1 MKYAI
6 TKGSASASST
16 LSISHKNAAEVC
28 KKLNKKKFGEAKNF
42 LTKVVGQKSTVKGSK
57 YFSKTS
63 EEILDVLKQLEF
75 NARKK
80 ELEPENMFLF
90 ISAHRGPTMHRARR
104 RWRKFGSRMK
114 SCHIQAILSDKNG
127 FGKKVRETGNKG

>member
-6 TKGSASASST
+6 AKGKMASASST
-16 LSISHKNAAEVC
+16 FRISEKNAKEIC
-28 KKLNKKKFGEAKNF
+28 KILNRKKFAESKKILGNVLNQKLKVNGKYY
-42 LTKVVGQKSTVKGSK
+42 TKTTK
-57 YFSKTS
+57 
-63 EEILDVLKQLEF
+63 ELMELLEQLEF

-80 ELEPENMFLF
+80 EMDPDSMFLF

-104 RWRKFGSRMK
+104 RWRKFGSRLK
-114 SCHIQAILSDKNG
+114 SCHVQAILSDKDG

>member
-6 TKGSASASST
+6 TKDKAASASTT
-16 LSISHKNAAEVC
+16 LNISEKNAAEVC
-28 KKLNKKKFGEAKNF
+28 KFLNRKKFAESKKILDNVLNQKLKLNGKYY
-42 LTKVVGQKSTVKGSK
+42 TKT
-57 YFSKTS
+57 T
-63 EEILDVLKQLEF
+63 EEIMKLLKQLES

-80 ELEPENMFLF
+80 ELDADKMFLF
-90 ISAHRGPTMHRARR
+90 ISTHRGPTMHRARR

-114 SCHIQAILSDKNG
+114 SCHVQAILSDKDG

>member
-1 MKYAI
+1 MK
-6 TKGSASASST
+6 
-16 LSISHKNAAEVC
+16 L
-28 KKLNKKKFGEAKNF
+28 
-42 LTKVVGQKSTVKGSK
+42 
-57 YFSKTS
+57 
-63 EEILDVLKQLEF
+63 LKQLDF

-80 ELEPENMFLF
+80 ELDADNMFLF

-114 SCHIQAILSDKNG
+114 SCHVQAILSDKDG

>member
-6 TKGSASASST
+6 TNRTACASST
-16 LSISHKNAAEVC
+16 LRISFKNAAEVC
-28 KKLNKKKFGEAKNF
+28 KKLNKKKLVEAKKF
-42 LTKVVGQKSTVKGSK
+42 LTDVVNQKSAIKRK
-57 YFSKTS
+57 YYSKTS

-80 ELEPENMFLF
+80 ELDADNMFLF

-114 SCHIQAILSDKNG
+114 SCHVQAVLSDKDG

>member
-6 TKGSASASST
+6 TKGLASASST
-16 LSISHKNAAEVC
+16 LNISHKNAAEVC
-28 KKLNKKKFGEAKNF
+28 KALNRKKLGEAKK
-42 LTKVVGQKSTVKGSK
+42 LLSDVVNQKSMIKSR

-63 EEILDVLKQLEF
+63 EEILEVLKQLEF

-80 ELEPENMFLF
+80 ELDADNMFLF

-114 SCHIQAILSDKNG
+114 SCHVQAILSDKDG
-127 FGKKVRETGNKG
+127 FGKKVRETGNKR

>member
-1 MKYAI
+1 
-6 TKGSASASST
+6 
-16 LSISHKNAAEVC
+16 LRISFKNAAEVC
-28 KKLNKKKFGEAKNF
+28 KKLNKKKLVEAKKF
-42 LTKVVGQKSTVKGSK
+42 LTDVVNQKSAIKRK
-57 YFSKTS
+57 YYSKTS

-80 ELEPENMFLF
+80 ELDADNMFLF

-114 SCHIQAILSDKNG
+114 SCHVQAVLSDKDG